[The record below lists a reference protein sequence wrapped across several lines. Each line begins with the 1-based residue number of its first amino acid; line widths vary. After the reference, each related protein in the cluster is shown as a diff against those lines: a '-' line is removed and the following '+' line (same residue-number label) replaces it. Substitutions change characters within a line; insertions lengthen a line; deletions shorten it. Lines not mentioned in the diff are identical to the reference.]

1 MDDAAR
7 VAALDGRKELA
18 DEAARLALAVPPLL
32 DDAVEELAAREQLHQ
47 QVHRLRRV
55 YHRVEA
61 HDVLVAR
68 RRQRRHLHLQRLDG
82 LVVLVERRAVDHLH
96 RVLRAA
102 GHVRAEVHLRE
113 AALAELL
120 AEHIARR
127 LEVGGVDHLDG
138 VVVRLRRRL
147 LGEEELGDGGA
158 ASAGGRRVVG
168 HRIWETLEPKDQRTV
183 EALEAVTVWRVVLVP
198 WCSRCGPW

>member
-7 VAALDGRKELA
+7 VAALHGRKELA

-32 DDAVEELAAREQLHQ
+32 DDTVEELAAREQLHQ

-55 YHRVEA
+55 HHRVEA

-102 GHVRAEVHLRE
+102 GDVRAEVHLRE

-147 LGEEELGDGGA
+147 LGEQELGDGRA
-158 ASAGGRRVVG
+158 AAAGGRRVVG
-168 HRIWETLEPKDQRTV
+168 HQLLRQFFG
-183 EALEAVTVWRVVLVP
+183 
-198 WCSRCGPW
+198 SRCRRTSVCSEV